1 LDIARELEELADK
14 RVERERQRSEEMRSQ
29 IAAMMRQNPAQREP
43 AMDAETQASVY
54 FLKQTGALKEMM
66 RATREVISA
75 PEKIDEPPSTTEMI
89 VGLLNTF
96 APYIMP
102 YVAPK
107 AAEKLSAIIDRVDAG
122 ALAQRFTGQQEV
134 GPPTA
139 QQHAP
144 PMIVQPAPQP
154 VATAPAAPSIAESDD
169 EPLTLDLIIENIK
182 TDVLED
188 NKPTDSINDIVRL
201 AAEQPQH
208 LPVVEQLVS
217 KPTDELLALLSQATN
232 ANLTLLANAPKF
244 IEGLKK
250 GVRAR
255 LQITAP
261 AAPAHGSNGNA
272 AAKVAATA

>member
-1 LDIARELEELADK
+1 
-14 RVERERQRSEEMRSQ
+14 M
-29 IAAMMRQNPAQREP
+29 
-43 AMDAETQASVY
+43 
-54 FLKQTGALKEMM
+54 
-66 RATREVISA
+66 
-75 PEKIDEPPSTTEMI
+75 TEMV

-122 ALAQRFTGQQEV
+122 ALAQRIGGQQEV
-134 GPPTA
+134 GPP
-139 QQHAP
+139 
-144 PMIVQPAPQP
+144 MVVQPAPQP

-182 TDVLED
+182 ADVLED

-261 AAPAHGSNGNA
+261 AAPAHGSNGNTATKA
-272 AAKVAATA
+272 AATT